1 MIRIRE
7 KQSKASIVLE
17 KLRQDL
23 VSGYYS
29 PGQKL
34 QMEQLKTR
42 YNVGYSPL
50 REALSRLVANGFVNL
65 EELCGFSVPLL
76 SLEELYDL
84 YALRMELEARALELS
99 MEHGDAS
106 WEAEVISC
114 WHRYAK
120 YLDSQLVHPLDPIE
134 WNEFQKEFTFTL
146 IKACQSPW
154 LLKIQDMLYDH
165 SARYRF
171 LCMGFHHNNK
181 KVLAEFKQENEDLV
195 AAVLARNKEQV
206 IALSQ
211 IGWQNS
217 LELMADRL
225 RIKITE
231 QINERK

>member
-7 KQSKASIVLE
+7 KQSKASTVLE
-17 KLRQDL
+17 KIRQDL

-34 QMEQLKTR
+34 QMEQLKAR

-84 YALRMELEARALELS
+84 YAIRMDLETRALELS
-99 MEHGDAS
+99 MDHGDAS

-114 WHRYAK
+114 WYRYAK
-120 YLDSQLVHPLDPIE
+120 YIDSQSDQSLDPIE

-146 IKACQSPW
+146 IQACQSPW

-171 LCMGFHHNNK
+171 LCIGFHHDNK

-195 AAVLARNKEQV
+195 AAILARNKEKAV
-206 IALSQ
+206 AISR
-211 IGWQNS
+211 IGWQRS
-217 LELMADRL
+217 LEIMADRL
-225 RIKITE
+225 RTKLME
-231 QINERK
+231 QIDDQK